1 MPKPVPKTPVPKFLS
16 ATAIW
21 VAVVIAIAV
30 PIGAAAM
37 SPLLEWRDPVYIA
50 AGFAGVLAMALM
62 LLQPLLATGHLP
74 GFAVPTG
81 RRIHRWVGSLL
92 FLTVVIHV
100 AALWVTSPPDVVD
113 ALLFASPT
121 PFSVWGVIAMWG
133 VFATAVLAATRRKF
147 RLQPRTWRL
156 SHKTLAA
163 VIVAGSVIHAML
175 IEGTMETVSKA
186 VLCALVLVVTL
197 SALAGV
203 SFRKQ

>member
-1 MPKPVPKTPVPKFLS
+1 MPKPVPKTVVAS
-16 ATAIW
+16 AIW

-197 SALAGV
+197 SVLAGV

>member
-1 MPKPVPKTPVPKFLS
+1 MPKLVPKIVVAS
-16 ATAIW
+16 AIW
-21 VAVVIAIAV
+21 VGVAIAIAV

-37 SPLLEWRDPVYIA
+37 GPLLEWRDPVYIA
-50 AGFAGVLAMALM
+50 AGFAGVLAMALL
-62 LLQPLLATGHLP
+62 LLQPLLAAGHLP

-121 PFSVWGVIAMWG
+121 PFSVWGVIAMWC

-147 RLQPRTWRL
+147 RLQPRTWRI

-163 VIVAGSVIHAML
+163 VIVTGSVIHAML
-175 IEGTMETVSKA
+175 IEGTMETVQGCVMCPGINRYFA
-186 VLCALVLVVTL
+186 CAGWVVT
-197 SALAGV
+197 AKVIIYIAY
-203 SFRKQ
+203 